1 MKHFVTII
9 LFLPLQHDGRERKQ
23 GWFLDEIQVT
33 NPRKPQTWTFPCY
46 QWLSLYES
54 DCQVR
59 RCLKPLVH
67 KKAEK
72 VGKHNVLDT
81 NMIVEELICITSFTC
96 DPFTTYNDIF
106 PVSCIPPVHVVRC

>member
-1 MKHFVTII
+1 M
-9 LFLPLQHDGRERKQ
+9 
-23 GWFLDEIQVT
+23 T

-59 RCLKPLVH
+59 RSLKPLVH

-72 VGKHNVLDT
+72 VGT
-81 NMIVEELICITSFTC
+81 
-96 DPFTTYNDIF
+96 
-106 PVSCIPPVHVVRC
+106 SCINYIHMYICTCYIHTLLVHKNLVAKVSFVVLQTTETDSSTVSYRHVEIMITFFCLCNLVVFYMYM

>member
-1 MKHFVTII
+1 MLSTGLVNNYRLRLLFTNFTVKHFYITII
-9 LFLPLQHDGRERKQ
+9 VPSIPLQHDGRERKQ

-59 RCLKPLVH
+59 RSLKPLIH

-72 VGKHNVLDT
+72 VGKHNALYT
-81 NMIVEELICITSFTC
+81 NMIVEELTCTCI
-96 DPFTTYNDIF
+96 
-106 PVSCIPPVHVVRC
+106 